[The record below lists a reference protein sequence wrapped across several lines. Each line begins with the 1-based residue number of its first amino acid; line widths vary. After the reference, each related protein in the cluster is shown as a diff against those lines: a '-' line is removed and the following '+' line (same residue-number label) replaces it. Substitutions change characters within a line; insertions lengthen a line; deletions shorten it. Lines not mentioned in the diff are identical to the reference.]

1 MNQIGINFHRIFRIF
16 FLFQINL
23 IALELNEF
31 QTNSNLTPPLG
42 KGSATS
48 DFVVIH
54 A

>member
-1 MNQIGINFHRIFRIF
+1 MDFELIFIEF
-16 FLFQINL
+16 FLFRIYR